1 MKRGRKKKVH
11 NYAERHWEFS
21 EPKRVVV
28 TGLGAITPIGNT
40 VDDYWESLTAGKH
53 GFAPISRFNPKDF
66 NMKASLA
73 AEIKDFSA
81 EDYLPKAEIK
91 RTDKHQ
97 ILAIAAATQAVEDS
111 KLLETPLNR
120 ARFGV
125 YIGSGIGGL
134 DTMVEQAKVMAD
146 KGPDR
151 VSPFM
156 ITKMIAN
163 MASGVVAIKFAARGP
178 TLPVVSACATAT
190 HSIGEAFRAI
200 KHGYATA
207 ILAGGAE
214 SCINPLGVGG
224 FTTAQALSTASDPD
238 SASIPFDKRR
248 HGFVMGEG
256 AAVLVLEEYEHAK
269 ARNAK
274 IYCEI
279 TGYGNTCDAYHIT
292 APDPSAIC
300 TEWMILQAFEEGGI
314 GYQNVAKAAERLY
327 INAHG
332 TSTPLNDATETLAI
346 KRVFRELADFYYKA
360 LSKEEYEDF
369 LNSRENLAYKVA
381 ISSTKSMTGHL
392 LGAAGA
398 VEAIACVKALQ
409 TGIIP
414 PTIGYKEPDE
424 ACDLDYTVNVARKLP
439 IEWAF
444 STSLGFGGHNAG
456 ILFRSV

>member
-1 MKRGRKKKVH
+1 MKRGRKKKDVVH
-11 NYAERHWEFS
+11 HYPTYRWWE
-21 EPKRVVV
+21 EPRRVVV
-28 TGLGAITPIGNT
+28 TGLGAVTPIGNN
-40 VDDYWESLTAGKH
+40 VDDYWASLTAGKH

-81 EDYLPKAEIK
+81 EDYVPKAEIR

-97 ILAIAAATQAVEDS
+97 ILALAAATQAMEDS
-111 KLLETPLNR
+111 KFLESRFNPKL
-120 ARFGV
+120 FGV

-134 DTMVEQAKVMAD
+134 DTMVAQAKVMAD

-156 ITKMIAN
+156 ITMMIAN
-163 MASGVVAIKFAARGP
+163 MASGVVAIKFGATGP

-224 FTTAQALSTASDPD
+224 FTTAQALSTATDPD
-238 SASIPFDKRR
+238 TASIPFDNRR
-248 HGFVMGEG
+248 NGFVMGEG
-256 AAVLVLEEYEHAK
+256 AGVLLLEDYEHAK
-269 ARNAK
+269 RRKAK

-279 TGYGNTCDAYHIT
+279 SGYGNTCDAHHIT
-292 APDPSAIC
+292 APEPNAHSTSA
-300 TEWMILQAFEEGGI
+300 MIIRAFDEGGI
-314 GYQNVAKAAERLY
+314 KGVNVENIVDKLY

-346 KRVFRELADFYYKA
+346 KRAFAELMVHYY
-360 LSKEEYEDF
+360 SKDSVLEEIQ
-369 LNSRENLAYKVA
+369 SKENLAYKVA

-409 TGIIP
+409 TGVIP
-414 PTIGYKEPDE
+414 PTIGYKEPDP
-424 ACDLDYTVNVARKLP
+424 ACDLDYTVNVARNLP

-456 ILFRSV
+456 VLFRSV